1 MLLRNSVAAVLALV
15 ALAVPAAARAD
26 AAPPCRI
33 PPGTPAA
40 ADAAR
45 VQSLVFAGPGAAVQ
59 RVLGR
64 QFAGAWVHP
73 SDGTW
78 YAGVAPG
85 ALSVEAAQQA
95 IGAQLGVGP
104 DADLLRERL
113 RVVAEPYAWA
123 DLKSVRD
130 KVFKAFSKQ
139 KWDVGFT
146 AGVGCSM
153 SDHWRVEIM
162 LFKDS
167 GKFIALAT
175 KVIAQ
180 RYGGERVIVRRLSS
194 APPRVVSVSPP
205 R

>member
-1 MLLRNSVAAVLALV
+1 MLLRRGVSAALV
-15 ALAVPAAARAD
+15 FAALAFPVAARAD
-26 AAPPCRI
+26 AGAPCRI

-40 ADAAR
+40 ADAPR
-45 VQSLVFAGPGAAVQ
+45 VQSLVFNGPGAAAE

-64 QFAGAWVHP
+64 QFAGTWLRP

-85 ALSVEAAQQA
+85 GLGVEGAQQA

-130 KVFKAFSKQ
+130 KITKAFGRQ
-139 KWDVGFT
+139 KWDVAYT
-146 AGVGCSM
+146 AGVRCSM
-153 SDHWRVEIM
+153 SDNWRVEIM

-167 GKFIALAT
+167 GKFITLAT

-180 RYGGERVIVRRLSS
+180 RYGGERVIVRRLNSAHPRVVS
-194 APPRVVSVSPP
+194 APPR
-205 R
+205 